1 MDKIDEKNY
10 RVVSDFSGI
19 DIQTLKDFLRST
31 RVAEFAELINANPP
45 PRYKRS
51 LNNEIRSAIKKSKN
65 ERRIAKSRM
74 PYTPEGKKNKSKKKQ
89 GADLVD
95 YSELSKKENKK
106 SSSIN
111 KIKSKMDEKIPIT
124 DEMIKMKDENDN
136 SKKNDEDENQIKVEN
151 DEQQKMRKELEEF
164 VQRKNWRFL
173 EKCFYDYNCD
183 LCRNNF
189 ESGSQ
194 MFYTKK
200 SNGETLYFDTDCIK
214 KILIETSEVS
224 TSKNELLKAV
234 KKYVDSNF
242 DPKKLYEKNE
252 ENSSK
257 DIFSLSESDED
268 NLIERKLKR
277 IPELV
282 SRKLMQKGKTIEEI
296 NPDILD
302 KGQESEL
309 KYADLSIWHNKEEV
323 DKFVQN
329 KLNLS
334 DEIVKN
340 TVYADGKQKLWSRV
354 QVVITELRNEGLIK
368 DWTDVPGGAVRTGV
382 WRLKNSIVEKEDSV
396 KTKRSFFTAVGP
408 WKNWNHSKTNLPMR
422 WGIINGP
429 AKADYDLLNNEDIV
443 FFYSTK
449 TEPSPFEKKGF
460 FGVGKVTKKFESVSP
475 FWPDEVEKNEI
486 FYKHQFYLEILKIS
500 EQDKDVLDW
509 IEGLPFT
516 KGLNHIV
523 DEEKLNQ
530 LINNTK
536 SKWNL
541 DFSKSIETISG
552 VKDDETIDEMDD
564 VELKEINPNELE
576 EGIKKI
582 KDNFLVNEDT
592 IREIVINL
600 VGRRH
605 IILAGPIGTGK
616 TELARMIPRIF
627 WKENQGYFTEEHTA
641 TADWNTTDV
650 IGGIMPKMKDDKP
663 TYEIQ
668 LGCVSSTIV
677 KNWKDLTCK
686 KRVAKKIDGK
696 TSNGT
701 WLLIDEFNRADID
714 KAFGQ
719 LFTSLE
725 SKNLKIP
732 SSGKQSFTEIKIPK
746 DYRII
751 GTLNTADKSYLFHLS
766 DALKRRFA
774 YIEVNPP
781 GIEEKEYEIFYALK
795 NAMIKDTEKNYDSL
809 FKFDSDKKIIDKEQT
824 NDRFFKILE
833 KAYDVLY
840 FVRMS
845 KPLGTAILK
854 SIFQTI
860 LVSSTLLNNFDKAL
874 DIGLRTNLIPQ
885 LENISPT
892 NIETMIAIFYGDP
905 IQFFKTI
912 NDNQN
917 KEKYEEDLFNFLR
930 FVGLSEAETNS
941 YVKNFLNSKIS
952 DENWGNVQQKMKS
965 DLKLT
970 EELFKK
976 SLEELQKSSTLI

>member
-1 MDKIDEKNY
+1 
-10 RVVSDFSGI
+10 
-19 DIQTLKDFLRST
+19 
-31 RVAEFAELINANPP
+31 
-45 PRYKRS
+45 
-51 LNNEIRSAIKKSKN
+51 
-65 ERRIAKSRM
+65 
-74 PYTPEGKKNKSKKKQ
+74 
-89 GADLVD
+89 
-95 YSELSKKENKK
+95 
-106 SSSIN
+106 
-111 KIKSKMDEKIPIT
+111 
-124 DEMIKMKDENDN
+124 
-136 SKKNDEDENQIKVEN
+136 
-151 DEQQKMRKELEEF
+151 
-164 VQRKNWRFL
+164 
-173 EKCFYDYNCD
+173 
-183 LCRNNF
+183 
-189 ESGSQ
+189 

-268 NLIERKLKR
+268 NLIGRKLKR

-795 NAMIKDTEKNYDSL
+795 NAMIKDTEKNYEVNIGPL
-809 FKFDSDKKIIDKEQT
+809 KFNVRIDRIDKLVGGELIILDYKTGNNPISRKGLFSQEIDDLQLAIYACYT
-824 NDRFFKILE
+824 PLKKVSGAGVALINRKDNKLYGITSHKNLNLSKTFNAKIDSKEVRTWDELLSQWGQIIKEAALSYKDGECGIKFKDNTEFKYCRILPLLRLPE
-833 KAYDVLY
+833 KRY
-840 FVRMS
+840 
-845 KPLGTAILK
+845 
-854 SIFQTI
+854 Q
-860 LVSSTLLNNFDKAL
+860 
-874 DIGLRTNLIPQ
+874 
-885 LENISPT
+885 
-892 NIETMIAIFYGDP
+892 
-905 IQFFKTI
+905 
-912 NDNQN
+912 
-917 KEKYEEDLFNFLR
+917 YECGYE
-930 FVGLSEAETNS
+930 
-941 YVKNFLNSKIS
+941 
-952 DENWGNVQQKMKS
+952 
-965 DLKLT
+965 
-970 EELFKK
+970 
-976 SLEELQKSSTLI
+976 